1 MKIIEK
7 TYHSSLTLALDLMIV
22 VMSSNV
28 GSACSAE
35 VEACAGQSNAI
46 RNQKFLEVNHGKN

>member
-7 TYHSSLTLALDLMIV
+7 TYHFSLTLALDLMIV

-35 VEACAGQSNAI
+35 VKACTGQSNAI
-46 RNQKFLEVNHGKN
+46 RKQKFLEVSHGKN